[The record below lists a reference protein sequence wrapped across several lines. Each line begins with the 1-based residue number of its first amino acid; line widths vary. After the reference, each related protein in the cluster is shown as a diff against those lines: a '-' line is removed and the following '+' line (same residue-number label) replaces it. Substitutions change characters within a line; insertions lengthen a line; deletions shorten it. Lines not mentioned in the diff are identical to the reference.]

1 MKRRDFIG
9 LVLAGG
15 AGLLLG
21 EFLVP
26 KLLRGEKPKPIANP
40 SFHPD
45 VELELSAAPSE
56 VQIFT
61 GTPTRVWKYHARLLK
76 GPSETLQVLEDTYLG
91 PVFRLKKGQKIRVYF
106 TNNIAQETITHWHG
120 LHVPPEA
127 DGHPRFAIRKG
138 EKYIY
143 EFEIKNRAGTYWFH
157 PHPHG
162 LTGPQVYRGLAGL
175 LLITDD
181 EEQDLKLPSG
191 EFDIPLVIQDRI
203 FDGNNQLI
211 YIQSRMERMWGFLG
225 NRVLVNGK
233 PDFTLQVRK
242 SVYRLRIL
250 NGSNSRIYKIAWSD
264 RSPLVVIGTDGGLLE
279 SPVMKNYLM
288 LGPAERVDLW
298 ADFTRY
304 NDGDTLVLKSLP
316 FSGASSMGMMG
327 RGMMGRRGRGERVPQ
342 NGEELEIMRV
352 RIGGKSGIK
361 PKLPKNLSKPG
372 GYNIR
377 EAVNLNSPRRF
388 VFAMQGMR
396 PTINGRTFRMTS
408 VADDEIVKLGDLEV
422 WDLVNSSSGRGM
434 MGGMM
439 QMPHPVHIHGLQ
451 FQVVERTA
459 SAGWETI
466 KDGFVDNGWKDTV
479 LLMPG
484 MRVRV
489 LLKFE
494 DFEGLYLYHCHNLE
508 HEDMGMM
515 RNYLVKA

>member
-1 MKRRDFIG
+1 MA
-9 LVLAGG
+9 LAGG
-15 AGLLLG
+15 AGILLG

-26 KLLRGEKPKPIANP
+26 KILRRQRPKPTANP

-45 VELELSAAPSE
+45 VELELSAGPSE

-61 GTPTRVWKYHARLLK
+61 GAPTRVRKYHARLLK

-91 PVFRLKKGQKIRVYF
+91 PVLRLKKGQKIRIYF
-106 TNNIAQETITHWHG
+106 TNYIPQDTITHWHG
-120 LHVPPEA
+120 LHVPPED
-127 DGHPRFAIRKG
+127 DGHPRFAIRKV

-203 FDGNNQLI
+203 FDGNNQLV
-211 YIQSRMERMWGFLG
+211 YLTSRMERIWGFLG

-233 PDFTLQVRK
+233 PDFTLQVRR

-250 NGSNSRIYKIAWSD
+250 NGSNSRIYKLAWSD
-264 RSPLVVIGTDGGLLE
+264 RRPLVVIGTDGGLLE
-279 SPVMKNYLM
+279 RPVMKNYLM

-304 NDGDTLVLKSLP
+304 NEGDTLVLKSLP

-327 RGMMGRRGRGERVPQ
+327 RGMTGRRRRRGGNRVPQ
-342 NGEELEIMRV
+342 NGEELEILRV
-352 RIGGKSGIK
+352 KIGWKPGIK
-361 PKLPKNLSKPG
+361 PKLPEHLSNPG
-372 GYNIR
+372 WHNIK
-377 EAVNLNSPRRF
+377 EALNLNSPRRF
-388 VFAMQGMR
+388 VFAMRRMR
-396 PTINGRTFRMTS
+396 PTINGRSFRMTA
-408 VADDEIVKLGDLEV
+408 VADDEIVRLGNLEI
-422 WDLVNSSSGRGM
+422 WDLVNSSTGRGM

-451 FQVVERTA
+451 FQVVERTT

-466 KDGFVDNGWKDTV
+466 KEGFVDNGWKDTV